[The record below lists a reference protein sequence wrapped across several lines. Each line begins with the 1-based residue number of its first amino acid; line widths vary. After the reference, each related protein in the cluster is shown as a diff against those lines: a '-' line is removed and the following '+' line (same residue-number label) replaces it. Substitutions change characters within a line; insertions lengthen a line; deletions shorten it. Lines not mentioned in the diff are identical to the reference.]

1 VSSNE
6 SNLIPCEQV
15 LPNIVLYIDHEIF
28 DTEQLSAVE
37 IHFGEC
43 PPCRTQLE
51 QENSALMFMKNLLCT
66 ALNEAA
72 PEELNHRINQ
82 QTQEL
87 YNQMMQAS
95 EVQGITEIT
104 YTQTTY
110 TEITSEG
117 ATQIEITSEIRRQF
131 PQE

>member
-1 VSSNE
+1 MSINE

-51 QENSALMFMKNLLCT
+51 QENSALMFLKNLLCT

>member
-1 VSSNE
+1 MIINE
-6 SNLIPCEQV
+6 GNLIPCEQV

-43 PPCRTQLE
+43 SPCRTQLE
-51 QENSALMFMKNLLCT
+51 QENSALMFMKNLLCN
-66 ALNEAA
+66 ALNEVA

-87 YNQMMQAS
+87 YNQMMQTG

>member
-1 VSSNE
+1 
-6 SNLIPCEQV
+6 
-15 LPNIVLYIDHEIF
+15 
-28 DTEQLSAVE
+28 
-37 IHFGEC
+37 
-43 PPCRTQLE
+43 
-51 QENSALMFMKNLLCT
+51 
-66 ALNEAA
+66 
-72 PEELNHRINQ
+72 
-82 QTQEL
+82 
-87 YNQMMQAS
+87 MMQAS

>member
-1 VSSNE
+1 MSINE

-43 PPCRTQLE
+43 PPCRTLLE
-51 QENSALMFMKNLLCT
+51 QENSAIMFMKNLLCT

-95 EVQGITEIT
+95 EVQGVTEIT

>member
-1 VSSNE
+1 VSINE

-28 DTEQLSAVE
+28 DNEQLSAVE
-37 IHFGEC
+37 VHFGEC
-43 PPCRTQLE
+43 PSCRTQLE
-51 QENSALMFMKNLLCT
+51 QENSTIMLMRNLLCN
-66 ALNEAA
+66 ALNESA
-72 PEELNHRINQ
+72 PEELNLRISQ

-87 YNQMMQAS
+87 YNQMMQAG
-95 EVQGITEIT
+95 EMQGITEIT

>member
-1 VSSNE
+1 MSINE

-37 IHFGEC
+37 IHFGQC
-43 PPCRTQLE
+43 SPCRTQLE
-51 QENSALMFMKNLLCT
+51 QENSAIMFMKNLLCT
-66 ALNEAA
+66 ALNQAA

>member
-1 VSSNE
+1 VIISE
-6 SNLIPCEQV
+6 GNLIPCEQV

-28 DTEQLSAVE
+28 DNEQLSAVE

-51 QENSALMFMKNLLCT
+51 QENTTITLMKNLLCN
-66 ALNEAA
+66 ALNESA

-87 YNQMMQAS
+87 YNQMLQAG
-95 EVQGITEIT
+95 ETQGITEIT

>member
-1 VSSNE
+1 
-6 SNLIPCEQV
+6 
-15 LPNIVLYIDHEIF
+15 
-28 DTEQLSAVE
+28 
-37 IHFGEC
+37 
-43 PPCRTQLE
+43 
-51 QENSALMFMKNLLCT
+51 MFMKNLLCT

-87 YNQMMQAS
+87 YNQMMQTS

>member
-1 VSSNE
+1 VSINE

-95 EVQGITEIT
+95 EVQGVTEIT

>member
-1 VSSNE
+1 MSINE

-28 DTEQLSAVE
+28 DTELLSAVE

-51 QENSALMFMKNLLCT
+51 QENSAIMFMKNLLCT

-95 EVQGITEIT
+95 EVQGITEIS

>member
-1 VSSNE
+1 MSINE

-37 IHFGEC
+37 IHFGVC
-43 PPCRTQLE
+43 SPCRTQLE
-51 QENSALMFMKNLLCT
+51 QENSALMFMKNLLCN
-66 ALNEAA
+66 ALNEVA

-87 YNQMMQAS
+87 YNQMMQTS
-95 EVQGITEIT
+95 QVQGITEIT

>member
-1 VSSNE
+1 MSIND

-51 QENSALMFMKNLLCT
+51 QENSAIMFMKNLLCT

-95 EVQGITEIT
+95 EVQGIAEIT

>member
-1 VSSNE
+1 MSINE
-6 SNLIPCEQV
+6 NNLIPCEQV
-15 LPNIVLYIDHEIF
+15 LPNIILYIDHEIF
-28 DTEQLSAVE
+28 DNEQLSAVE
-37 IHFGEC
+37 VHFGEC

-51 QENSALMFMKNLLCT
+51 QENSTIMLMRNLLCN
-66 ALNEAA
+66 ALKESA

-87 YNQMMQAS
+87 YDQMLQAG
-95 EVQGITEIT
+95 ETLGITEIT

>member
-1 VSSNE
+1 MSSNE

>member
-1 VSSNE
+1 VSINE

-43 PPCRTQLE
+43 TPCRTQLE
-51 QENSALMFMKNLLCT
+51 QENSAIMFMKKLLCT

>member
-1 VSSNE
+1 MSINE

-87 YNQMMQAS
+87 YNKMMQAS

>member
-1 VSSNE
+1 MSINE

-15 LPNIVLYIDHEIF
+15 LPNLVLYIDHEIF

-37 IHFGEC
+37 IHFGQC
-43 PPCRTQLE
+43 SPCRTQLE
-51 QENSALMFMKNLLCT
+51 QENSAIMFMKNLLCT

>member
-1 VSSNE
+1 MSINE

-43 PPCRTQLE
+43 PPCRTLLE
-51 QENSALMFMKNLLCT
+51 QENSAIMFMKNLLCT

-95 EVQGITEIT
+95 EVQGVTEIT

-110 TEITSEG
+110 TEIASEG

>member
-1 VSSNE
+1 MSINE

-28 DTEQLSAVE
+28 DNEQLSAVE
-37 IHFGEC
+37 VHFGEC
-43 PPCRTQLE
+43 SPCRTQLE
-51 QENSALMFMKNLLCT
+51 QENSAIMFMKNLLCT